1 MFKYIDTS
9 KNTAQ
14 DYTNYNLSINT
25 SNYKV
30 QLLEEIYKRQ

>member
-9 KNTAQ
+9 RNTAQ

-25 SNYKV
+25 FV
-30 QLLEEIYKRQ
+30 